1 MSCEKESTKEI
12 NISSEAFSENRSEL
26 GINYEWLE
34 EFRLNLLSTEDQFY
48 YTISEVEYGI
58 ETIYNIIGSVGPMK
72 YTNPKIYK
80 DSILIPLTDGV
91 VNGSNVKNLSSKVFS
106 LVEGYVFKSNRGFLF
121 VDLNIEQSGSD
132 AMARISVT
140 AGDISEPDLSSPFA
154 PFCQQDYFTA
164 PECFRSGIGNPKYNG
179 FIDFG
184 GPCNDPNDLTT
195 TAQIEVERAIIQ
207 NIPRFIYKFN
217 PFVKIIDGII
227 KYTNPT
233 ADHYIFSQIFESHN
247 SSYSDCS
254 SFKLD
259 FLDDITVL
267 SEIEYES
274 NRLNCVLCL
283 LYDFIESIKPQDKE
297 LCDIILWGDYL
308 IGFDDIHW
316 QAVITFCNVEIIP
329 TNATLN
335 EPLQPILEPLTEDD
349 FLGLLIITDLLGA
362 N

>member
-34 EFRLNLLSTEDQFY
+34 EFRLNLLSTEGQFY

-91 VNGSNVKNLSSKVFS
+91 INGSNVKNLSSKIFS

-154 PFCQQDYFTA
+154 PFCEHSYFTD
-164 PECFRSGIGNPKYNG
+164 PECFRSAEGNPRVFPFEIYY
-179 FIDFG
+179 G
-184 GPCNDPNDLTT
+184 GQCGDPNNETS
-195 TAQIEVERAIIQ
+195 AQFEVEKAIIQ

-217 PFVKIIDGII
+217 PFVNIIEGIY
-227 KYTNPT
+227 KYTNPIT
-233 ADHYIFSQIFESHN
+233 SFKNLGIIFENFTSP
-247 SSYSDCS
+247 YSNCS
-254 SFKLD
+254 QLNLSFID
-259 FLDDITVL
+259 NLDDIQD
-267 SEIEYES
+267 INHQWY
-274 NRLNCVLCL
+274 RLNCKLCTI
-283 LYDFIESIKPQDKE
+283 YDYIESIRPSGKV
-297 LCDIILWGDYL
+297 LCDIIVHGDGVYN
-308 IGFDDIHW
+308 INSSTIWWHADI
-316 QAVITFCNVEIIP
+316 VFCDVEIIP
-329 TNATLN
+329 PNVTWN
-335 EPLQPILEPLTEDD
+335 EPQQPILDLPTEDD
-349 FLGLLIITDLLGA
+349 FLMVLSFLEF
-362 N
+362 